1 MNYDEYNIIDQDTT
15 VMLKNHKYFSHGYC
29 IFADCISEGFSDFKE
44 QYDQE
49 RTFDL
54 ALPNMVNLY
63 TVYFRAS
70 K

>member
-1 MNYDEYNIIDQDTT
+1 
-15 VMLKNHKYFSHGYC
+15 MLKNHKYFSQGYC
-29 IFADCISEGFSDFKE
+29 IFADCIIEGFSDFKE